1 MTIFI
6 NDLFK
11 GISMATKLVTV
22 IIAVVIVLGFSG
34 ALKMEDYVYNALV
47 ITALL
52 NIVIS
57 CMAYGYMKIN
67 SIK

>member
-1 MTIFI
+1 
-6 NDLFK
+6 
-11 GISMATKLVTV
+11 MATKLVTV
-22 IIAVVIVLGFSG
+22 IIALVIVLGCSG

-57 CMAYGYMKIN
+57 CMVYGYMKIN

>member
-22 IIAVVIVLGFSG
+22 IIAVVIVLGCSG
-34 ALKMEDYVYNALV
+34 ALKMEDYVNNEV
-47 ITALL
+47 ITSAL
-52 NIVIS
+52 
-57 CMAYGYMKIN
+57 
-67 SIK
+67 

>member
-11 GISMATKLVTV
+11 GVSMATKLVTV
-22 IIAVVIVLGFSG
+22 IIAAVIVLGCSG

-67 SIK
+67 GIK

>member
-22 IIAVVIVLGFSG
+22 IITAVIVLGCSG
-34 ALKMEDYVYNALV
+34 ALKMEDYAYNALV

-52 NIVIS
+52 NIVVS

-67 SIK
+67 CIK

>member
-1 MTIFI
+1 
-6 NDLFK
+6 
-11 GISMATKLVTV
+11 MATKLVTV
-22 IIAVVIVLGFSG
+22 IIAVVIVLGCSG
-34 ALKMEDYVYNALV
+34 DLKMEDYVYNALV

-67 SIK
+67 DIK

>member
-22 IIAVVIVLGFSG
+22 IIAVVLVLGYSG
-34 ALKMEDYVYNALV
+34 VLKMEDYVYNALV

-52 NIVIS
+52 TIVMS

-67 SIK
+67 GIK

>member
-1 MTIFI
+1 
-6 NDLFK
+6 
-11 GISMATKLVTV
+11 MATKLVTG
-22 IIAVVIVLGFSG
+22 IITAVIVLWCSG

-67 SIK
+67 GIK

>member
-22 IIAVVIVLGFSG
+22 IITAVIILGCSG
-34 ALKMEDYVYNALV
+34 ALSLEDYVYNALV

-67 SIK
+67 GIK

>member
-11 GISMATKLVTV
+11 GVSMATKLVTV
-22 IIAVVIVLGFSG
+22 IIIAVIVLGYSG

-67 SIK
+67 GIK

>member
-11 GISMATKLVTV
+11 GISMATKLVSA
-22 IIAVVIVLGFSG
+22 IMIIVLILGCSRV
-34 ALKMEDYVYNALV
+34 LHLEDYVYNALV

-52 NIVIS
+52 NTVIS

-67 SIK
+67 DIK

>member
-11 GISMATKLVTV
+11 GMSMATKLVTV
-22 IIAVVIVLGFSG
+22 IIAVVIVLWCSG
-34 ALKMEDYVYNALV
+34 DLKMEDYVYNALV

-67 SIK
+67 DIK

>member
-22 IIAVVIVLGFSG
+22 IIAVVIVLGCSG

-47 ITALL
+47 ITSLL

-67 SIK
+67 GIK